1 MLTDQN
7 NFFQTFQDPAGTLW
21 NGRSWRM
28 RCKSKVLATRQMSS
42 QSTTL
47 PPPNQITDLAK
58 FRFQGVPLLGNLFQ
72 AFVVFQQFL

>member
-1 MLTDQN
+1 
-7 NFFQTFQDPAGTLW
+7 
-21 NGRSWRM
+21 
-28 RCKSKVLATRQMSS
+28 MSS

-72 AFVVFQQFL
+72 AFVVFQQFLWRNKTKVENWRVVTPGIVLSSGKVSNEKVLNVVNY